1 MEQSEIRQLLQAVAA
16 GERSVED
23 ALLQLKEA
31 PFEDLGFAKL
41 DHHRALRQGAAEVI
55 YGAGKTPEQ
64 ILKITQAM
72 LHHGQKTV
80 LITRLSKEAADFLT
94 PQLPLT
100 YYELGR
106 VGIAGTMPEP
116 TGRGKSSLQPAARA
130 TSPSPRKRRLPLRR
144 SEMRLCGSTM
154 WVSRGFTDC
163 CLTRTMS
170 CRRRRLSQL
179 PAWKGRLQASSAGLP
194 TARSLRCRPAWATA
208 QASAAW
214 QRFLRC
220 STPAPAA

>member
-72 LHHGQKTV
+72 LHHGPKTV

-116 TGRGKSSLQPAARA
+116 TGRGKIVVATGGTSDQPVAEA
-130 TSPSPRKRRLPLRR
+130 
-144 SEMRLCGSTM
+144 
-154 WVSRGFTDC
+154 VSYTH
-163 CLTRTMS
+163 LT
-170 CRRRRLSQL
+170 
-179 PAWKGRLQASSAGLP
+179 LP
-194 TARSLRCRPAWATA
+194 TIA
-208 QASAAW
+208 
-214 QRFLRC
+214 
-220 STPAPAA
+220 

>member
-16 GERSVED
+16 GERSVEN

-100 YYELGR
+100 YYELGHD
-106 VGIAGTMPEP
+106 AGADRARKNRRCNRRHE
-116 TGRGKSSLQPAARA
+116 RPA
-130 TSPSPRKRRLPLRR
+130 
-144 SEMRLCGSTM
+144 
-154 WVSRGFTDC
+154 
-163 CLTRTMS
+163 
-170 CRRRRLSQL
+170 RRRGSGAYR
-179 PAWKGRLQASSAGLP
+179 
-194 TARSLRCRPAWATA
+194 
-208 QASAAW
+208 
-214 QRFLRC
+214 
-220 STPAPAA
+220 